1 MRGVSYRNPRRWLR
15 PAILLP
21 VLLVYF
27 SVWMVPTASR
37 AQTFDAT
44 AIQKPT
50 NVDAKWRVRAG
61 DDAAWSRPGFDDSG
75 WMLVDPK
82 RSLFE
87 YFPTDRPEVLW
98 YRIRVKVAAYQP
110 ALTVEADHLS
120 HAFEIFVNGD
130 PLITNGHV
138 SPYRPY
144 TYFAYLVAPV
154 SKADVETGVLLIAV
168 RVHLTRGEWSAAT
181 PGLSYNNL
189 MLGRREALHDS
200 LWLRAITTYAGP
212 ALTVLFG
219 LVVGIMA
226 LALYSVQRDRIE
238 YLWILI
244 TALGYVLAFAWRIL
258 LTARN
263 LPLNWAACVDGV
275 LMLWVLLSPIF
286 MYIAFLRIRVPRWA
300 VVVLEIASG
309 MALVEVIGGD
319 FDWMRPS
326 ARLALSMPLMMIAY
340 LAVPCALVI
349 YRRRGNR
356 EAGIL
361 LIPALLQAVVADFH
375 LVTGAMSWIPEFSTR
390 AYWIDQR
397 MTHYQFGPFDLQLGD
412 FTNWLFWI
420 SLGLILLLRT
430 IRISREQARL
440 EGELEA
446 ARQIQNVILPEQTEA
461 VPGYS
466 VETVYRPAKQVGG
479 DFYQVW
485 PTPEG
490 GLLLVVG
497 DVAGK
502 GLPAAMLVAVLVGS
516 IRTLA
521 QITSEPVAILAEMN
535 ARLMGR
541 SNGGFSTCLAF
552 HLSAD
557 GSGTL
562 ASAGHPAPYLN
573 GRELEVP
580 GALPLG
586 IAANQHYDSCK
597 VQLEQGG
604 HITFYSDGVIEAQN
618 ARGELLGFERV
629 RELSLLSAKEIADA
643 ASAFGQED
651 DITVVVIERMPL
663 VPDVSA
669 LFTRG

>member
-1 MRGVSYRNPRRWLR
+1 MKGVSYRDPRRWLR
-15 PAILLP
+15 LAVRLPLLIACFGMWSAAKTG
-21 VLLVYF
+21 L
-27 SVWMVPTASR
+27 

-44 AIQKPT
+44 SIQKPT
-50 NVDAKWRVRAG
+50 NLDANWRIKAG
-61 DDAAWSRPGFDDSG
+61 DDPAWSQPGLDDSS
-75 WMLVDPK
+75 WKLVDPK

-87 YFPTDRPEVLW
+87 YFPSERPEVLW
-98 YRIRVKVAAYQP
+98 YRMRVKVASFQP
-110 ALTVEADHLS
+110 ALTLEADHLS

-130 PLITNGHV
+130 PLIRNGSV
-138 SPYRPY
+138 SPYKPY
-144 TYFAYLVAPV
+144 TYFAYIVAPV
-154 SKADVETGVLLIAV
+154 AKEDVESGELVIAV

-181 PGLSYNNL
+181 PGLSYNNIT
-189 MLGRREALHDS
+189 LGRREALHDG
-200 LWLRAITTYAGP
+200 LWLRAITTFAGS

-219 LVVGIMA
+219 LVVGVMA
-226 LALYSVQRDRIE
+226 LALYSVQRERIE

-244 TALGYVLAFAWRIL
+244 TALGYVIAFAWQSL
-258 LTARN
+258 LTVRN
-263 LPLNWAACVDGV
+263 LPLSWAACVDGA

-286 MYIAFLRIRVPRWA
+286 MYVAFLRIRIPRWA
-300 VVVLEIASG
+300 VVVLEITSG
-309 MALVEVIGGD
+309 LAFVEVIGGD
-319 FDWMRPS
+319 FDWMLPS
-326 ARLALSMPLMMIAY
+326 ARLALSMPLMTIAY
-340 LAVPCALVI
+340 LAVPSVLVI
-349 YRRRGNR
+349 HRRRGNR

-375 LVTGAMSWIPEFSTR
+375 LVTGAMSWIPKISTR
-390 AYWIDQR
+390 AYWLDQR
-397 MTHYQFGPFDLQLGD
+397 LTHYQFGPFDLQLGD

-440 EGELEA
+440 ESELEA
-446 ARQIQNVILPEQTEA
+446 ARQVQNVILPEQMEA
-461 VPGYS
+461 VSGYS
-466 VETVYRPAKQVGG
+466 VETVYRPARQVGG

-521 QITSEPVAILAEMN
+521 QITSDPAVILAEMN

-552 HLSAD
+552 HLRAD

-586 IAANQHYDSCK
+586 IVASQIYESCK
-597 VQLEQGG
+597 VQLDQGG

-618 ARGELLGFERV
+618 ARGEMLGFERS

-663 VPDVSA
+663 VQGGSA
-669 LFTRG
+669 LIMNG